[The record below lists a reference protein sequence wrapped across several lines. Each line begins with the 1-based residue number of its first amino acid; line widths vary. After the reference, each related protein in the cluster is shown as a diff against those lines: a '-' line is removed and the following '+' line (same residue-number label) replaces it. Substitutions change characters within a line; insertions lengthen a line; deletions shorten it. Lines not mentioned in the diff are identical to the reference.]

1 MESELP
7 GDREVY
13 YLQQWR
19 LNSTKLIHKPL
30 KRWFHQLSLTNH
42 DKRTETLKEAFS
54 PPLRPRRTPSLCLL
68 CSCDHKK
75 ATTRPRHSELLSP
88 RPKITISWKTVN
100 LWSCQNK
107 QLPSNT
113 MMCHSHFSCSVCH
126 FRSNEDL
133 KLLFSEWLWVQ
144 HQINSGCGFQS
155 ASVLVCVWQPAC
167 RPVNTGVKRAAGQ
180 RLVCWFEWSNEEEAS
195 SRCLWHLCSLDLD
208 WRRSSKISDGD
219 RSDSVLDAPLWPGYD
234 PSTSLFEEE
243 KQKPPRTNNF
253 CLLIKTGPLL
263 I

>member
-30 KRWFHQLSLTNH
+30 KRWFHQLSLTNRN
-42 DKRTETLKEAFS
+42 KRTETLKEAFS

-133 KLLFSEWLWVQ
+133 KLLFFWVAV
-144 HQINSGCGFQS
+144 S
-155 ASVLVCVWQPAC
+155 
-167 RPVNTGVKRAAGQ
+167 
-180 RLVCWFEWSNEEEAS
+180 
-195 SRCLWHLCSLDLD
+195 
-208 WRRSSKISDGD
+208 
-219 RSDSVLDAPLWPGYD
+219 
-234 PSTSLFEEE
+234 STSDKLRLWIS
-243 KQKPPRTNNF
+243 KRLGVSL
-253 CLLIKTGPLL
+253 CLTTCLQACEHGSQESSGTTTRLLVWMIKWGGGVVTLPLTFMLIGSGLTEVE
-263 I
+263 